1 MKKFYLI
8 FYISGLFLVLFMSYK
23 IKNIETNHKKTYYYE
38 NGKVI
43 EIGKNSYQIIIY
55 KKKLK

>member
-23 IKNIETNHKKTYYYE
+23 IKNIETNHKKSITM
-38 NGKVI
+38 KMV
-43 EIGKNSYQIIIY
+43 K
-55 KKKLK
+55 